1 MGSWGKVRA
10 PTGFRLSDALA
21 VQPVTTFRAWV
32 SIATRARPYAKLG
45 DADAQAVADWAA
57 ETGSPVSLGDYEVA
71 AVSNKTV
78 AEEAFNGD
86 TRNARKGIEHLID
99 AGIIDKAR
107 SGTRGHASL
116 YVTYPTRADVAEGG
130 YQPQEPEQGKGEV
143 FHNRGVAT
151 DPRKSIVENSN
162 KGVTRTEYGGHHPLI
177 GGSGVPSDLGC
188 RDTAGTTDIYNRG
201 GAPLAAAKAAPR
213 PEWQK
218 VWCPICNTGLRPRK
232 SVDGF
237 QCPGCL
243 RTYSAD
249 KVAELARSQRQA
261 QRR

>member
-1 MGSWGKVRA
+1 MTVEKKEKLIKHVLWLRRMNQAELSRRTGIFPGTVSRLVRGLEPPYPNWAKRIADALGWEGDPMELFEEASLPDDEVEAALLGEEMGSWGKVRA
-10 PTGFRLSDALA
+10 PTGFRLADALA

-116 YVTYPTRADVAEGG
+116 YVTYPTRADVAEGVYG
-130 YQPQEPEQGKGEV
+130 SM
-143 FHNRGVAT
+143 RVA
-151 DPRKSIVENSN
+151 
-162 KGVTRTEYGGHHPLI
+162 VTGT
-177 GGSGVPSDLGC
+177 SD
-188 RDTAGTTDIYNRG
+188 R
-201 GAPLAAAKAAPR
+201 
-213 PEWQK
+213 E
-218 VWCPICNTGLRPRK
+218 
-232 SVDGF
+232 
-237 QCPGCL
+237 
-243 RTYSAD
+243 
-249 KVAELARSQRQA
+249 E
-261 QRR
+261 